1 METEYL
7 TADSYS
13 ILIYIAIAVI
23 GWIWKLYK
31 KNSEKVEGE
40 QGGNFFDDDQPTQ
53 QPTYSTGKSFEDIL
67 ETFSQ
72 NLKQELRTPEVKP
85 AMVDTSNMVNS
96 LDEFKQ
102 KYGAKAIVKKK
113 ETPKKRF
120 EEYRITK
127 EGKNNFADLLD
138 DTDNFK
144 NAFVLSQILE
154 RKEY

>member
-23 GWIWKLYK
+23 GWIWKIYK

-40 QGGNFFDDDQPTQ
+40 QGGNFFDDEQPTHR
-53 QPTYSTGKSFEDIL
+53 PTYSTGKNFDDIL
-67 ETFSQ
+67 ESFSQ
-72 NLKQELRTPEVKP
+72 NLKKELRTPEVQP

-96 LDEFKQ
+96 LEEFTQ

-113 ETPKKRF
+113 EAPKKRF
-120 EEYRITK
+120 DEYK
-127 EGKNNFADLLD
+127 LKEEGKNTFADLLD
-138 DTDNFK
+138 DTENFQK
-144 NAFVLSQILE
+144 AFVLSQILE